1 MLVIMAPDASE
12 EQIDNVVKQIEHAGF
27 SAQVVPGKTR
37 VAIGVTG
44 NVTPLDP
51 AMVDS
56 LPGVT
61 QIFRVTHP
69 FKLSSRDSRAENTVI
84 QVGSAV
90 IGGHDVVVI
99 AGPCAVESK
108 RQLFAAAERAKEAGV
123 QLLRGGAYKP
133 RTSPYS
139 FQGLGEEG
147 MKLLAEVS
155 EYTGL
160 PVVSEAVDDESAG
173 YAAKYV
179 DVIQVGARNMQNYV
193 LLKRVARIGRPILL
207 KRGLAATL
215 EEFMGAAEYILAEGN
230 PQVILCERGVRGFSD
245 FSRNTLDLSIVPVIK
260 ALSHLPIITDP
271 SHAAG
276 RRDIVLPLARASIA
290 AGADGVMVEV
300 HTEPSQ
306 ALSDGYQSLH
316 PSQLEELVQQIA
328 QLAPVV
334 GRGFPQK
341 H

>member
-1 MLVIMAPDASE
+1 MLVIMARDASE
-12 EQIDNVVKQIEHAGF
+12 EQIAHVVKQIEQAGF
-27 SAQVVPGKTR
+27 QAQVVPGKSR
-37 VAIGVTG
+37 VAIGITG
-44 NVTPLDP
+44 NVSPLDP
-51 AMVDS
+51 ALVDS
-56 LPGVT
+56 LPGVMQT
-61 QIFRVTHP
+61 FRVTHP
-69 FKLSSRDSRAENTVI
+69 LKLTSRDAKAENTVI
-84 QVGSAV
+84 HVGDAV

-108 RQLFAAAERAKEAGV
+108 EQLFAAAERAKHAGV

-147 MKLLAEVS
+147 LKLLGEVRA
-155 EYTGL
+155 YTGL

-173 YAAKYV
+173 LAEKYV

-193 LLKRVARIGRPILL
+193 LLKRVARIGKPVLL

-215 EEFMGAAEYILAEGN
+215 EEFLGAAEYILSAGN
-230 PQVILCERGVRGFSD
+230 PNVILCERGVRGFSD
-245 FSRNTLDLSIVPVIK
+245 FSRNTLDISIVPVIK
-260 ALSHLPIITDP
+260 QLSHLPIITDP

-300 HTEPSQ
+300 HTEPAQ

-316 PSQLEELVQQIA
+316 PSELEELVKQVA
-328 QLAPVV
+328 QLAPLM
-334 GRGFPQK
+334 GRGFPRK